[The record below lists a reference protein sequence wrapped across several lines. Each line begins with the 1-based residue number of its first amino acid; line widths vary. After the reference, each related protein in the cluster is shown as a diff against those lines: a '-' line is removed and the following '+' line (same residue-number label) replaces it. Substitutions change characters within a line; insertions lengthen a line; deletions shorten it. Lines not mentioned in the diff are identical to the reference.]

1 MNPYYCLEIDTAARV
16 MDFIALPEKNFDF
29 KWNWPK
35 NDLVVQSSRTENSF
49 TVEGK
54 ISIESLKQFNL
65 IKGSTIET
73 GIFRAKYVEKG
84 DLNFEPTWISWVN
97 PNTETPNFH
106 TPSSFG
112 ELILMG

>member
-1 MNPYYCLEIDTAARV
+1 M
-16 MDFIALPEKNFDF
+16 
-29 KWNWPK
+29 
-35 NDLVVQSSRTENSF
+35 VQSSRTENSF